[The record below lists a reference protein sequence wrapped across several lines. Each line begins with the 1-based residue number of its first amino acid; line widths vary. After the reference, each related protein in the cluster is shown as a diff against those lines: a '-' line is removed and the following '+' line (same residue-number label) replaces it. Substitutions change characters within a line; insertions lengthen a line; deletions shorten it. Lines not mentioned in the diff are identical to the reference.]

1 MRNVKKISRILLF
14 QLLLVIFLC
23 YSTSTT
29 TAIRI
34 NDGKAPS
41 ETSKDDLPVTSDDR
55 KNVLLLL
62 ADDGG
67 FEMGAYR
74 NKIVQ
79 TPNLDRLA
87 KKSLIFNNAF
97 TSVSSCS
104 PSRAAILTGLPSH
117 QNGMYG
123 LHQGVHHFNGFNYIN
138 SLPMILR
145 KNGISSG
152 IIGKKHV
159 GPSDVFK
166 FDYERTEEQYPVNQ
180 VGRNITQIKLFVRE
194 FLENYKN
201 EQFFLMISFHDPH
214 RCGRI
219 TPQYG
224 SFCERWGSGEE
235 GMGLIPDWHPIYY
248 VWDEIDLP
256 YYVQDT
262 EQARR
267 DIAAQYTTIS
277 RLDQGV
283 GLVLKELE
291 NSGLADNTLVMYTS
305 DNGPP
310 LPSGRTNLYDPGV
323 REPFFLHA
331 PKNMKR
337 QNQVTY
343 SMTSLNDI
351 TPTVLDWF
359 QISYPNTS
367 INPKMNSNKKKSH
380 SKRNLV
386 LTGKSLLPLLD
397 SEPNEDNTTAV
408 FMSQTFHEVTMSYPM
423 RAIRTKH
430 YKLIHNINYHA
441 PFPID
446 QDFYMAPTFQ
456 DILNRTQSKQS
467 LPWYKNLREYYY
479 RPEWEL
485 YDLRADPAE
494 LKNLAGKQ
502 SVEGIQM
509 DLEKRLNE
517 WLELTNDPWRCAPHA
532 VLQDAGPFKND
543 PQCLSLG
550 QMME

>member
-1 MRNVKKISRILLF
+1 MF
-14 QLLLVIFLC
+14 LVI
-23 YSTSTT
+23 S
-29 TAIRI
+29 I
-34 NDGKAPS
+34 
-41 ETSKDDLPVTSDDR
+41 
-55 KNVLLLL
+55 

-67 FEMGAYR
+67 FEMGVYR

-87 KKSLIFNNAF
+87 RKSLIFNNAF

-104 PSRAAILTGLPSH
+104 PSRSAILTGVPSH

-123 LHQGVHHFNGFNYIN
+123 LHQGVHHFNGFDYIN
-138 SLPMILR
+138 SLPSILR
-145 KNGISSG
+145 QNGISSG

-166 FDYERTEEQYPVNQ
+166 FDYERTEEHYSVNQ

-194 FLENYKN
+194 FLQAYKAHP
-201 EQFFLMISFHDPH
+201 FFLMVAFHDPH

-224 SFCERWGSGEE
+224 SFCERWGSGEQ

-256 YYVQDT
+256 YYIQDT
-262 EQARR
+262 EEARR
-267 DIAAQYTTIS
+267 DVAAQYTTIS

-291 NSGLADNTLVMYTS
+291 SAGLADNTLVMYTS

-310 LPSGRTNLYDPGV
+310 FGSGRTNLYDPGT
-323 REPFFLHA
+323 REPFFLHS
-331 PKNMKR
+331 PTNTKR

-359 QISYPNTS
+359 NVTYPNQR
-367 INPKMNSNKKKSH
+367 KSNKRF
-380 SKRNLV
+380 KRNLI

-397 SEPNEDNTTAV
+397 NEPNEDNTTAV

-423 RAIRTKH
+423 RAIRTKR
-430 YKLIHNINYHA
+430 YKLIHNINYNA

-446 QDFYMAPTFQ
+446 QDFYMSPTFQ
-456 DILNRTQSKQS
+456 DILNRTIEKQN

-485 YDLRADPAE
+485 YDLRADPEE
-494 LKNLAGKQ
+494 LRNLAGKQ
-502 SVEGIQM
+502 SMAGIQK
-509 DLEKRLNE
+509 DLAQR
-517 WLELTNDPWRCAPHA
+517 
-532 VLQDAGPFKND
+532 
-543 PQCLSLG
+543 
-550 QMME
+550 